1 MSGLPSPAQVGRQV
15 IQGGL
20 KTVDS
25 AIELTGLPSPTQLGL
40 HVVQAGLKSVD
51 GALENVSLGLQA
63 VHRAHSKLP
72 DITEDYDES
81 KPDGLVATGV
91 EAVRA
96 QIQRGLPITAD
107 PIKAAV
113 RD

>member
-1 MSGLPSPAQVGRQV
+1 MSGLPSPVQLGRQV
-15 IQGGL
+15 VQGGIN
-20 KTVDS
+20 TVDG
-25 AIELTGLPSPTQLGL
+25 AFQLTGLPSPTQVGL

-81 KPDGLVATGV
+81 KPDGVIATGV

-96 QIQRGLPITAD
+96 QIQRGLPIT
-107 PIKAAV
+107 
-113 RD
+113 